1 MTQSSAPDRHHE
13 SDSTHRPGAR
23 LPAAVSGV
31 HDADRGTRLG
41 VGTRVLTAV
50 VAAPLRIVR
59 RLGQISRAAVHL
71 VRARR
76 SVDRSSLCR
85 RRATAGKCAL
95 ARRATSRAH
104 HHVVRAVPAYP
115 LGADGHVHCPTAAR
129 VRQGARQGC
138 GCVRSRCS
146 VAGRAGRTGRAVDR
160 RGHRRSCAAR
170 AVRHQRRD
178 RAGPRAA
185 RTRHRRRN
193 RCRGPTR
200 DACRRVQ
207 CALHDRGLPEPLPPE
222 GRDNRRCDRHRE
234 RRRAWR
240 RGTRRRTRTRR
251 SHPRRLLRV
260 DGEALAEDPQRTG
273 GHRGGDRRAD
283 PTAPG
288 SRSCAPTTTPRSCTR
303 FMAVSHARHPRR

>member
-1 MTQSSAPDRHHE
+1 MDVTRRRRCRAACGVARTTKGLRPQRHCLTLGLARAHSSVRRNARSCHRHRESLTRRWLDDAVLGTRPTPRVRLDSPSRRSTPGGGLGCARCRPRYPPRCRHTSLDR
-13 SDSTHRPGAR
+13 RGGGAAADR
-23 LPAAVSGV
+23 PAAGS
-31 HDADRGTRLG
+31 D
-41 VGTRVLTAV
+41 LTCGG
-50 VAAPLRIVR
+50 PP
-59 RLGQISRAAVHL
+59 G
-71 VRARR
+71 RARR

-170 AVRHQRRD
+170 AVRHQRRV

-207 CALHDRGLPEPLPPE
+207 CALHDRGLPEPLP
-222 GRDNRRCDRHRE
+222 
-234 RRRAWR
+234 A
-240 RGTRRRTRTRR
+240 RGAGQP
-251 SHPRRLLRV
+251 S
-260 DGEALAEDPQRTG
+260 
-273 GHRGGDRRAD
+273 
-283 PTAPG
+283 
-288 SRSCAPTTTPRSCTR
+288 
-303 FMAVSHARHPRR
+303 M